1 MRYPAHSRNDISVVH
16 GQFAERTVS
25 RTDNWAKG
33 QLAEHSLKMFL
44 LRSNFYV
51 NSWLKMH
58 NYSTQELADVIF
70 AYGNAYG
77 NASQAAQIYQER
89 YPDRVCPH
97 YTTFTAMFARL
108 RETQR

>member
-1 MRYPAHSRNDISVVH
+1 
-16 GQFAERTVS
+16 
-25 RTDNWAKG
+25 
-33 QLAEHSLKMFL
+33 
-44 LRSNFYV
+44 
-51 NSWLKMH
+51 MH

-89 YPDRVCPH
+89 YPDSLSPLH
-97 YTTFTAMFARL
+97 DFTAMFARL

>member
-1 MRYPAHSRNDISVVH
+1 
-16 GQFAERTVS
+16 
-25 RTDNWAKG
+25 
-33 QLAEHSLKMFL
+33 
-44 LRSNFYV
+44 
-51 NSWLKMH
+51 MH

-77 NASQAAQIYQER
+77 NASQAALIYQER
-89 YPDRVCPH
+89 YPDRVGPH

>member
-1 MRYPAHSRNDISVVH
+1 
-16 GQFAERTVS
+16 
-25 RTDNWAKG
+25 
-33 QLAEHSLKMFL
+33 
-44 LRSNFYV
+44 
-51 NSWLKMH
+51 MH

-77 NASQAAQIYQER
+77 NTSQAAQTYQER